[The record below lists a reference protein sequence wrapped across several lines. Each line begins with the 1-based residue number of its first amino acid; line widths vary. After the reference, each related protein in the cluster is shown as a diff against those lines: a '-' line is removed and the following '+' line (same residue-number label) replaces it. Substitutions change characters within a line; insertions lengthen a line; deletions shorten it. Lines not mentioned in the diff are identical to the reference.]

1 MPADTDTI
9 CGYKLSDVRKSLREA
24 IDLRNRRAAHRWA
37 AELVVTPGAVGSLWA
52 AYWLAWASSPG
63 VTPSPTIPILLRQ
76 TWIAISDAAHQ
87 LQDWK
92 AFRNATDVRRCVA
105 EMTTRLLDTPRQ
117 TTVVWPTRE
126 IILHDVGTM
135 RAAPPPAA
143 ADSPVVLET
152 WDRLED
158 SLEVRIMAGR
168 FLAAIESGDL
178 RISLSAV
185 AWTFLPASLQ
195 TVPMK
200 YAGRGPGSL
209 PPKARASPLWFWLEI
224 GGRFLKSRQGHRG
237 WPTMHAAVQEA
248 FQQHYKRWTA
258 AERMRLLLAW
268 ILQIRASFVPQS
280 ADMWTAHPIHLEEA
294 DLDLPYK
301 EIAAELANPNT
312 VLMKQKA
319 EKKASTSEEKMEIG
333 DAAILASLGLTED

>member
-1 MPADTDTI
+1 MPADADTM

-24 IDLRNRRAAHRWA
+24 IDFRNRRAAHRWA
-37 AELVVTPGAVGSLWA
+37 AELVATPGAVGSLWA
-52 AYWLAWASSPG
+52 AYWLAWASSPS
-63 VTPSPTIPILLRQ
+63 VNTIPILLRQ

-92 AFRNATDVRRCVA
+92 AFRNAPDVRQCVA

-117 TTVVWPTRE
+117 TNVVWPTRDM
-126 IILHDVGTM
+126 ILHDVGTM
-135 RAAPPPAA
+135 RSAPPPAA

-178 RISLSAV
+178 RTSLSAV

-195 TVPMK
+195 TVPVK
-200 YAGRGPGSL
+200 YAARGPASL
-209 PPKARASPLWFWLEI
+209 PAKARASPLWFWLEI
-224 GGRFLKSRQGHRG
+224 GGRFLKSKQGHRG
-237 WPTMHAAVQEA
+237 WPTMHAAILEA

-268 ILQIRASFVPQS
+268 ILQIRASLMPQP
-280 ADMWTAHPIHLEEA
+280 ADVWIAHPIQLEEA

-312 VLMKQKA
+312 ILIKKN
-319 EKKASTSEEKMEIG
+319 EKKVSTSEEKMEMG
-333 DAAILASLGLTED
+333 DAAILASLGLTE